1 MAEQMNHIWIIV
13 LLIVRIHS
21 CIPQI
26 FGYMIYIMAI
36 HIELWKTA
44 YIAYQT
50 YIIEQMNQ
58 WIMYEY
64 ILTMNIRNPDI
75 KSGAYIH

>member
-1 MAEQMNHIWIIV
+1 
-13 LLIVRIHS
+13 
-21 CIPQI
+21 
-26 FGYMIYIMAI
+26 MIYIMAI
-36 HIELWKTA
+36 HIKLWKTA
-44 YIAYQT
+44 YIAYHS
-50 YIIEQMNQ
+50 YIIAEQMNQ